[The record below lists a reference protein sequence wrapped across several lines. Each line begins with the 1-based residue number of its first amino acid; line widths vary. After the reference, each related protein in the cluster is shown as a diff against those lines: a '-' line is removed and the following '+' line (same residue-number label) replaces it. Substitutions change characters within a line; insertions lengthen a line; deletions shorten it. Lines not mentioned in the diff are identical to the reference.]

1 MTSRLPPLPTLR
13 DIIRMYGLTA
23 KQQLSQNFI
32 MDLNLTDKIIQRTQ
46 KRTGPLF
53 GKTVIEVGPGPGS
66 LTRSI
71 LAERPK
77 NLVLIEK
84 DLRFKSA
91 MEMLKDA
98 ATDTNVHVVYEDVL
112 NVDENKLLTE
122 VGATKKQWEEQ
133 AEVVILG
140 NLPFSVSTE
149 LLLKWIRQIHYK
161 EGAFAFGRAG
171 MCLTFQK
178 EVGHRIVS
186 RPCSKDYNRLS
197 VMVQHN
203 CNATLLFDIGPKNF
217 VPQPKVSASVVYV
230 EPLLKPVGEVDI
242 KALEQLCRL
251 VFGTKRKV
259 MSNGIKNVDLAGGA
273 LLDLSGIDPT
283 KRPEEISVRDWC
295 LLSNVYKHSIFY
307 QSSLDQR
314 INIMDE

>member
-161 EGAFAFGRAG
+161 EGGKEQDCRSVGKLWEKNGVGVYRKWSFHFKLLTYQAFAFGRAG

-203 CNATLLFDIGPKNF
+203 CNATLLFDIGTLP
-217 VPQPKVSASVVYV
+217 
-230 EPLLKPVGEVDI
+230 
-242 KALEQLCRL
+242 
-251 VFGTKRKV
+251 
-259 MSNGIKNVDLAGGA
+259 
-273 LLDLSGIDPT
+273 
-283 KRPEEISVRDWC
+283 
-295 LLSNVYKHSIFY
+295 
-307 QSSLDQR
+307 
-314 INIMDE
+314 

>member
-32 MDLNLTDKIIQRTQ
+32 MDLNLTGKCLRCSKKILNLTDKIIQRTQ

-161 EGAFAFGRAG
+161 EGGGR
-171 MCLTFQK
+171 T
-178 EVGHRIVS
+178 
-186 RPCSKDYNRLS
+186 
-197 VMVQHN
+197 
-203 CNATLLFDIGPKNF
+203 
-217 VPQPKVSASVVYV
+217 
-230 EPLLKPVGEVDI
+230 
-242 KALEQLCRL
+242 
-251 VFGTKRKV
+251 
-259 MSNGIKNVDLAGGA
+259 
-273 LLDLSGIDPT
+273 
-283 KRPEEISVRDWC
+283 
-295 LLSNVYKHSIFY
+295 
-307 QSSLDQR
+307 
-314 INIMDE
+314 